1 MFPSWTEVTPGLW
14 RKELEGAEKVYRDMS
29 MAFQASGRE
38 QWRLYCQCEVRLKEG
53 FADFDLP
60 TALETSWKRLR
71 FEFPA
76 LSVVPEGSG
85 KVYMA
90 PQSMQ
95 DVDDWACKTFIVE
108 HYQSPESIIR
118 AAAGPYDLPR
128 LYYFPKSSKVLF
140 LSSHWRIDGLGTCML
155 LDRLFEI
162 VAMYQPSH
170 IDSSF
175 DLENEWK
182 NLSPS
187 LEDACGSL
195 EPAKCSPDM
204 DRYVRDA
211 METHH
216 RVAVQGIGLPY
227 KGSAETAPM
236 DSYRQALTLSQ
247 ASTKALV
254 AACKARGV
262 SVTAALHAALSE
274 TAFSLALPEDVIK
287 DYSTVL
293 SANLRDYLPQPYNGR
308 THACATYV
316 TGLTPVVRRESNFM
330 ERASE
335 LTHYYKNWY
344 SDMLVKT
351 LRLRYLYHGQ
361 KLFAKAPT
369 VANQATN
376 TKLPSGITLSSLG
389 VIDKHLRGKYAGP
402 GGEVVVHIAGF
413 QFGVSLVTRQM
424 ILYPWTFKGQLSL
437 SINYNEAYYEEE
449 RAVDVLRKI
458 VTVLEGNMGL
468 KLDIVILR

>member
-1 MFPSWTEVTPGLW
+1 WTEVSPGLW

-29 MAFQASGRE
+29 LAFQASGRE
-38 QWRLYCQCEVRLKEG
+38 QWRLYCQCEVRLGEG
-53 FADFDLP
+53 FEAFDLA

-76 LSVVPEGSG
+76 LSVVPDGSG
-85 KVYMA
+85 KVYTT
-90 PQSMQ
+90 PRSVQ
-95 DVDDWACKTFIVE
+95 DVEDWASKTFIVE
-108 HYQSPESIIR
+108 HDQSPESIIR

-128 LYYFPKSSKVLF
+128 LYYFPKSCHVLF

-175 DLENEWK
+175 DWENEWK

-195 EPAKCSPDM
+195 EPAQCSPDM

-236 DSYRQALTLSQ
+236 DSCRQALALSQ
-247 ASTKALV
+247 ASTGALV
-254 AACKARGV
+254 AACKARGI

-274 TAFSLALPEDVIK
+274 TA
-287 DYSTVL
+287 
-293 SANLRDYLPQPYNGR
+293 

-316 TGLTPVVRRESNFM
+316 TGLTPVVLRESSFM
-330 ERASE
+330 DRASE

-361 KLFAKAPT
+361 KLFAKGPA
-369 VANQATN
+369 VTN
-376 TKLPSGITLSSLG
+376 TRLPSGITLSSLG
-389 VIDKHLRGKYAGP
+389 VIDKHLRGKYSGP
-402 GGEVVVHIAGF
+402 NGDVAIHVDGF

-424 ILYPWTFKGQLSL
+424 LLYPWTFKGQLSL
-437 SINYNEAYYEEE
+437 SINYNQAYHEGE
-449 RAVDVLRKI
+449 RALEVLRKI
-458 VTVLEGNMGL
+458 VAVLEENLGL
-468 KLDIVILR
+468 QL

>member
-29 MAFQASGRE
+29 LAFQASGRE
-38 QWRLYCQCEVRLKEG
+38 QWRLYCLCEIRLEDG
-53 FADFDLP
+53 SAAFDLV
-60 TALETSWKRLR
+60 AGLKASWKRLR

-85 KVYMA
+85 KVYA
-90 PQSMQ
+90 TPRSMK
-95 DVDDWACKTFIVE
+95 DVDDWASKTFIVE
-108 HYQSPESIIR
+108 PDQSPESIIR

-162 VAMYQPSH
+162 VAKYQPSR

-236 DSYRQALTLSQ
+236 DSCRQALTFSQ
-247 ASTKALV
+247 ASTEALV
-254 AACKARGV
+254 AACKARGI
-262 SVTAALHAALSE
+262 SMTAALHAALSE
-274 TAFSLALPEDVIK
+274 TAFSLAFPEDAAK

-316 TGLTPVVRRESNFM
+316 TGLTPVVRRESSFI
-330 ERASE
+330 ERASG

-361 KLFAKAPT
+361 KLFAKGPA
-369 VANQATN
+369 VANKATS
-376 TKLPSGITLSSLG
+376 TRLPSGITLSSLG
-389 VIDKHLRGKYAGP
+389 VIDKHLRGKYPGP
-402 GGEVVVHIAGF
+402 SGEVVVHVDGF

-437 SINYNEAYYEEE
+437 SINYNEAYHEEE
-449 RAVDVLRKI
+449 RAVDVLRRI
-458 VTVLEGNMGL
+458 VTVLEGNLGL
-468 KLDIVILR
+468 KLDIVLLL